1 MQARVALG
9 STTLHCSAPLLFA
22 SLTPIPCGGDAGLQA
37 SAAQAAPL
45 RAGFSVGGS
54 AANDSDAA
62 GLSIE
67 ESKFMGG
74 DVEHTHLVK
83 GLDFALL
90 QKVRAEQAVRDE
102 DVAKEQAEAQR
113 AAATAASAVVHTS
126 LGRALHSFVTG
137 AHPACC
143 LRRRLCCI
151 CENMRPAFPPPCR
164 RTPCERT
171 RGGAFRVRPH
181 GVRVRHA
188 GARAP
193 QAPHY

>member
-1 MQARVALG
+1 LSSAAL
-9 STTLHCSAPLLFA
+9 LSAVVA
-22 SLTPIPCGGDAGLQA
+22 SLLTPPPCGCDAGLQA

-54 AANDSDAA
+54 AANDSDPA

-90 QKVRAEQAVRDE
+90 QKVRAEQAARDE
-102 DVAKEQAEAQR
+102 DVANEQAEAQR
-113 AAATAASAVVHTS
+113 AAATAASVVVHTS

-137 AHPACC
+137 AHPRVLPASVP
-143 LRRRLCCI
+143 LLRLWQHAPRLPTPRRR
-151 CENMRPAFPPPCR
+151 A
-164 RTPCERT
+164 PCERN

-193 QAPHY
+193 HAPRH